1 MSMRSF
7 KTTEEY
13 IANYPKNVQVILKR
27 LRIIIKNAAPKAE
40 EAISYGIPTFKLNG
54 NLVHFGAFT
63 KHVGF
68 YPASSG
74 IRVFKKE
81 LAAYKTTKGTLQL
94 PFDKPLPA
102 GLISKIV
109 KFRVRENLQKKA
121 AKSLG
126 GARRV

>member
-1 MSMRSF
+1 MRSF

>member
-1 MSMRSF
+1 MRSF

-126 GARRV
+126 WARRV